1 MSIGSYE
8 DVKVLE
14 YEQSQI
20 FLNVSKELMR
30 RAVGD
35 VREMLYGTT
44 LLTESDFHW
53 LSRSWTSLAIL
64 FVRKIRDHLLPGK
77 MTVI

>member
-1 MSIGSYE
+1 MSIGSCE

-14 YEQSQI
+14 YERSQI
-20 FLNVSKELMR
+20 FLSVSKELMR
-30 RAVGD
+30 RVVGD

-53 LSRSWTSLAIL
+53 LSRS
-64 FVRKIRDHLLPGK
+64 
-77 MTVI
+77 

>member
-14 YEQSQI
+14 YERSQI
-20 FLNVSKELMR
+20 FLSVSKELMR

-53 LSRSWTSLAIL
+53 LSRS
-64 FVRKIRDHLLPGK
+64 
-77 MTVI
+77 